1 MAGKAGAASAEG
13 EGETWLA
20 KGERPAA
27 QTELERSAALKERED
42 GEEPPAEASP
52 RQRWALDRPSWELS
66 RRDDQDADAEE
77 VGNKVVVAGTG
88 EMAGEGL
95 VGRGD
100 GMEAEQAGWNSEVE
114 GAAPGQ
120 GAEAPGQGAEASA
133 ISSCSGNGYLI
144 LGKYLLAAVAWR
156 SSVYRKGEDMIYL
169 LLYVDDIVLTA
180 SSMALLRRT
189 ISALQ
194 QEFSLKDLGQL
205 HHFLGMHVQHTSSGL
220 YLSQQQYMLDI
231 LDRAGMSDCK
241 PCTTHV
247 DINPK
252 L

>member
-1 MAGKAGAASAEG
+1 MAGKTGAASAEGEG

-27 QTELERSAALKERED
+27 QTGLERSAALKERED

-77 VGNKVVVAGTG
+77 VGNRVVVAGTG

-95 VGRGD
+95 VGRGA
-100 GMEAEQAGWNSEVE
+100 GREAEQAGWGSEEE

-133 ISSCSGNGYLI
+133 IDHMVENEQAKLP
-144 LGKYLLAAVAWR
+144 KY
-156 SSVYRKGEDMIYL
+156 
-169 LLYVDDIVLTA
+169 
-180 SSMALLRRT
+180 
-189 ISALQ
+189 
-194 QEFSLKDLGQL
+194 
-205 HHFLGMHVQHTSSGL
+205 HFT
-220 YLSQQQYMLDI
+220 
-231 LDRAGMSDCK
+231 
-241 PCTTHV
+241 
-247 DINPK
+247 
-252 L
+252 